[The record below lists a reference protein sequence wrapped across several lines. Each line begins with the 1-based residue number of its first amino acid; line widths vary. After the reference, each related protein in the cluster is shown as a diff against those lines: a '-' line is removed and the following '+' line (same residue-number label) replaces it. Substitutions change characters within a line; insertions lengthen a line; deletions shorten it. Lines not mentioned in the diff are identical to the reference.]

1 MSGNISANMVVDELL
16 RGVAVGAVYRGVV
29 EGKPVLSMGTL
40 NFGARLAAANVV
52 YSVARPV
59 VNSVLPDQVKLPNG
73 AGK

>member
-16 RGVAVGAVYRGVV
+16 RGIAVGAVYRGVV
-29 EGKPVLSMGTL
+29 EGKPVLSMGTV

-59 VNSVLPDQVKLPNG
+59 VNSVLPDAVKLPNG
-73 AGK
+73 K